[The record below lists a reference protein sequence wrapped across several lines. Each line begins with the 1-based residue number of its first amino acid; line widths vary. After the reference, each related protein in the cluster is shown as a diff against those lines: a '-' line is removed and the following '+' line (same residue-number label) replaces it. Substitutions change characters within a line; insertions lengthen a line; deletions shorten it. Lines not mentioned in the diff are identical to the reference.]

1 MAPGCSVCHND
12 RRREPVAAGWHRT
25 GWWFPWQNGRTAG
38 RHPALVGQPV
48 FDIGFILY
56 GLAALLWFHVIATE
70 PLSLAYPLLVA
81 LAFLVVTAGAVLVF
95 HGPITWHKV
104 LGLTIILVGIFIV
117 GKE

>member
-1 MAPGCSVCHND
+1 MTAAANLLLRAGIERAGGFPGRMAGLL
-12 RRREPVAAGWHRT
+12 AGILR
-25 GWWFPWQNGRTAG
+25 
-38 RHPALVGQPV
+38 LLGQPV

-56 GLAALLWFHVIATE
+56 GLAALLWFRVVATE

-81 LAFLVVTAGAVLVF
+81 LAFLVITAGAVLVF
-95 HGPITWHKV
+95 HEPMTWHKV